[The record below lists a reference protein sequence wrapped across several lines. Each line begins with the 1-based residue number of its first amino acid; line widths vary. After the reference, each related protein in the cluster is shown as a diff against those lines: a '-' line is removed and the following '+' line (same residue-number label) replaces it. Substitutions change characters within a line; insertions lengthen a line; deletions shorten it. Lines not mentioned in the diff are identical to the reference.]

1 MIGRQ
6 QEPQETLGV
15 EDAQTEESSFRS
27 IVESMPQIAYVSNA
41 DGSLEYVNARWE
53 EYTGEKNASPDA
65 LARVVHAEDLGGMHQ
80 AWKIALTS
88 GKPLHFYFRL
98 KRLADGQYRWHL
110 SRTIPISSPEGTI
123 KRWYGTSTDVD
134 DIKRAEEALRSLD
147 ERRDAFLAT
156 LAHELRNPLAPL
168 KSGLEVLRLAGDS
181 RHVVTRTREAMERQ
195 VRQLTR
201 LIDDL
206 MEVSRLVHGRSTLQ
220 MTTLDLTS
228 VVELALETARPA
240 LEANGNSVSLTGP
253 ETPLVVR
260 GDSVRLVQVLSNVLD
275 NAAKFTVEGHVEVV
289 LLREGNKAVVEVVDD
304 GVGIAAE
311 ALPSI
316 FTRFGQAKGSSERTR
331 AGLGIGLYL
340 VRKLV
345 EAHGGAISATSDG
358 PGLGTRVR
366 IDLPLVFEK
375 QREAS

>member
-53 EYTGEKNASPDA
+53 EYTGEKDVSPEA

-98 KRLADGQYRWHL
+98 KHLADGQYRWHL

-253 ETPLVVR
+253 ETPLAVR

-289 LLREGNKAVVEVVDD
+289 LLREGNNAVVEVVDD